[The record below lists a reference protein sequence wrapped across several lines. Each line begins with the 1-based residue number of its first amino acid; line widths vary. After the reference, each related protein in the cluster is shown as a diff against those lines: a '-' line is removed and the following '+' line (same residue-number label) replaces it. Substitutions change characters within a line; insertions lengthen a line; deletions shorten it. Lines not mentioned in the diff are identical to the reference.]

1 MLVNKSNRCLRWPW
15 FIGIIFFI
23 FILMLAWLPDGC
35 HDETNMYYSGC
46 HTARFY
52 GVTCTP
58 NVDCWDH
65 WPHDHSPGT
74 NGSYFGL
81 IIFIL
86 FFGSIFCIFFIEDDG
101 IMYETHDHVARP
113 RNFNYVKDPIINKHY
128 YEPTI
133 NKHIYKKI
141 EPVDLDRLGYPM
153 S

>member
-1 MLVNKSNRCLRWPW
+1 MISTNRISKRCLHWPWIIGIFIFLFIFMLVL
-15 FIGIIFFI
+15 
-23 FILMLAWLPDGC
+23 LPSGC

-74 NGSYFGL
+74 NGSLFGL

-86 FFGSIFCIFFIEDDG
+86 FFGSTFCIFVIDDDG
-101 IMYETHDHVARP
+101 WLHTGINNNIIETNIFV
-113 RNFNYVKDPIINKHY
+113 
-128 YEPTI
+128 
-133 NKHIYKKI
+133 
-141 EPVDLDRLGYPM
+141 M
-153 S
+153 